1 MVLERPDYA
10 SKKRIE
16 KRLLYADGRQRCA
29 YLGMVDDNGAFLY
42 MCDTGEAEHLRFHS
56 QAALIAMYEAE
67 RDAAL
72 EEVAAIKTLYSA
84 QEDYINDLTR
94 LIKRSL
100 SILDDALPPDRLL
113 ESHEAANVKQ
123 KKTRYRDAVAK
134 KVVLDD
140 DE

>member
-16 KRLLYADGRQRCA
+16 KRLLYQDGRQRCS
-29 YLGMVDDNGAFLY
+29 YLSMVDKSGAFVY
-42 MCDTGEAEHLRFHS
+42 MCDTGEAEHLKFHS

-72 EEVAAIKTLYSA
+72 EEVAAIKTLYAA
-84 QEDYINDLTR
+84 QEDYINELTR
-94 LIKRSL
+94 LIKWSV
-100 SILDDALPPDRLL
+100 SILDEALPHERLL

-123 KKTRYRDAVAK
+123 RKTRYKDAVAK

-140 DE
+140 DD